1 MEVLLLQDVAQIG
14 KKNDLLVVGNGFALN
29 FLLPRRLAI
38 VATPVVRRRFAEVIR
53 KRAEARETE
62 KQAQMGMATALQG
75 KQLLFVKKATKT
87 GKLYAAIS
95 AEALTEAFKEQLSL
109 DVTADDIQ
117 ISEPIKALGTAT
129 VSIILA
135 GQSVNIPV
143 VVKEEKAAK

>member
-62 KQAQMGMATALQG
+62 KSAQMGMASALQG
-75 KQLLFVKKATKT
+75 KQLQFLRKATKN
-87 GKLYAAIS
+87 GKLYAALS
-95 AEALTEAFKEQLSL
+95 TEMLSEAFKEQLSL
-109 DVTADDIQ
+109 DVAASDIQ
-117 ISEPIKALGTAT
+117 VSEPIKALGTAT
-129 VSIILA
+129 VSILLA

-143 VVKEEKAAK
+143 VVKEEKGEK